1 MILGIFDDITLQQL
15 FNNLIKLPNLSKL
28 LLKCNSKYHI
38 NYNLINNNCK
48 YLTKL
53 TDLKIQDYADNL
65 IEKSIIINKRKC
77 C

>member
-28 LLKCNSKYHI
+28 FLKCNGKYNI
-38 NYNLINNNCK
+38 NYHLINNNCK

-53 TDLKIQDYADNL
+53 TDLKIQDYTDNL
-65 IEKSIIINKRKC
+65 IEKSIIINNRKYC
-77 C
+77 